1 MVKNPSCNAGDRGS
15 IPSLGTRISH
25 AAAQLN
31 VHTTMKPNFDQ
42 QKKKEQSGHHAST
55 CIKKKITCLYIHKIS
70 RKIHRKQFIQ
80 TRTIAGQKEKMT
92 FLLKKKNKPVYY
104 L

>member
-42 QKKKEQSGHHAST
+42 QKKKSKVD
-55 CIKKKITCLYIHKIS
+55 IML
-70 RKIHRKQFIQ
+70 
-80 TRTIAGQKEKMT
+80 
-92 FLLKKKNKPVYY
+92 LPVLKKKSRAYISIRSLEKFIENS
-104 L
+104 LFRQEL